1 MQFLIQFYP
10 AIISTLSL
18 YFYKRDSRWM
28 QLFYRRMTFSYNFRK
43 LFVLSLLFLLLG
55 FNFLYL
61 NTYGTSLGFYSATA
75 ICMGLFFFELTE
87 KVFFQI
93 QKRHILGMVMF
104 AALISGCNGEFWPMA
119 MNLYVVIIGSIFYPA
134 EALLKRIADPSEF
147 TRLAANGCPIIKDYY
162 SR

>member
-10 AIISTLSL
+10 AIVSTLSL

-61 NTYGTSLGFYSATA
+61 NTYGTSLGFYGATA
-75 ICMGLFFFELTE
+75 ICMGLFFFNLTE

-104 AALISGCNGEFWPMA
+104 AALISGCNSEFWPMA

-147 TRLAANGCPIIKDYY
+147 TRLAANGFPIIKDYY